1 MPTLLRPTHSMP
13 FGAEIRPDG
22 GVRFSLWAP
31 SQNRVRVLFQNG
43 NESMTMERRPGG
55 WHELIS
61 HRAKAGD
68 RYQFVLQD
76 NTQVP
81 DPASRYQPEDVH
93 GPSQVIDPASYHWKN
108 IQWTGRPWHES
119 VIYELHVG
127 TFTPQGTFRAIID
140 KLDHLRDLGV
150 TAIELMPVADF
161 PGKRNWGY
169 DGVLLYAPDSV
180 YGTPNDL
187 KAMVDAAHGKN
198 MMVFLDVVYNHFGP
212 DGNYFALYAP
222 PIFTGRHHTP
232 WGKAINY
239 DGRESRIVRDFVIHN
254 ALYWIEEF
262 RFDGL
267 RLDAVH
273 AIIDESRLHILEE
286 LAEKVH
292 ESLDSDRQVHL
303 ILENYANQSRF
314 LARASGDKPRWYDAQ
329 WNDDLHHSLHAAATG
344 ENGGYYMDYAG
355 NLGKL
360 ARALAEGFAYQGEP
374 SKFAKGKPR
383 GQPSALLPPVA
394 FVDFIQNHDQVG
406 NRAFGERLTAIAK
419 PEAVRAVA
427 AIYLLCP
434 QIPMLFMGEEWAA
447 SQPFPFFCDF
457 TGDLADAIRNG
468 RRGEFANFPQF
479 QDPAAREKIPD
490 PVSEA
495 TFDSAKLN
503 WQETQIPGHQP
514 WLTWYRDILAVREKQ
529 IVPRLNNVKSGEATY
544 AIAGEVITVKW
555 QLGDRS
561 QLSLQ
566 ACLSDQAPSHD
577 FDLQGHIIWR
587 EGGNIDSRKIQP
599 WSVTWSIVGIAVK

>member
-1 MPTLLRPTHSMP
+1 MP
-13 FGAEIRPDG
+13 FGAEVRPEG

-31 SQNRVRVLFQNG
+31 GQNQVRVLFQNR
-43 NESMTMERRPGG
+43 NEPVTMQKRPGG
-55 WHELIS
+55 WHVLIF
-61 HRAKAGD
+61 REAEAGD
-68 RYQFVLQD
+68 RYQFVLED
-76 NTQVP
+76 NTCVP
-81 DPASRYQPEDVH
+81 DPASRRQPEDVH
-93 GPSQVIDPASYHWKN
+93 GPSEVIDPASYQWKN
-108 IQWTGRPWHES
+108 NQWTGRPWHES
-119 VIYELHVG
+119 VLYELHVG
-127 TFTPQGTFRAIID
+127 TFTPEGTFRAIID

-187 KAMVDAAHGKN
+187 KALIDAAHGKN

-239 DGRESRIVRDFVIHN
+239 DGQDSRPVRDFVIHN

-262 RFDGL
+262 QFDGL

-273 AIIDESRLHILEE
+273 AIIDESRTHILEE

-292 ESLDSDRQVHL
+292 QSVDSDRHVHL
-303 ILENYANQSRF
+303 VLENYANRSRF
-314 LARASGDKPRWYDAQ
+314 LARTGRNKPRWYEAQ
-329 WNDDLHHSLHAAATG
+329 WNDDLHHCLHAAATG
-344 ENGGYYMDYAG
+344 ETDGYYMDYAG
-355 NLGKL
+355 DLNTLG
-360 ARALAEGFAYQGEP
+360 RALAEGFTYQGEA
-374 SKFAKGKPR
+374 SKFAEGKSR
-383 GQPSALLPPVA
+383 GEPSANLTPVA

-406 NRAFGERLTAIAK
+406 NRAFGERLTAIAR

-457 TGDLADAIRNG
+457 TGDLADAVRNG
-468 RRGEFANFPQF
+468 RRGEFASFPQF

-490 PVSEA
+490 PVAPA
-495 TFDSAKLN
+495 TFESARLK
-503 WQETQIPGHQP
+503 WEETRTAPHRQ
-514 WLTWYRDILAVREKQ
+514 WLHWYRDILALREKE
-529 IVPRLNNVKSGEATY
+529 IVPRLTNIMGGETTY
-544 AIAGEVITVKW
+544 VTTGEVLNVKW
-555 QLGDRS
+555 QLGDASR
-561 QLSLQ
+561 LILQ
-566 ACLSDQAPSHD
+566 ACLSHHAPARD
-577 FDLQGHIIWR
+577 FDFQGRVIWR
-587 EGGNIDSRKIQP
+587 EGRDIDSHRVQP
-599 WSVTWSIVGIAVK
+599 WSVLWSIVQSP